1 MYEKPSNVFVA
12 ASWIAVGAGMTGFL
26 VGLCRADMLVNENGF
41 YAFSFLLAI
50 FGTIAV
56 QKNTRDS
63 QMLILNN
70 LQ

>member
-1 MYEKPSNVFVA
+1 MYEKPSNAFVA

-26 VGLCRADMLVNENGF
+26 VGLWRADMLVNENGF

-56 QKNTRDS
+56 
-63 QMLILNN
+63 
-70 LQ
+70 